1 MESTSYVFVLQIW
14 AMDGTLCHS
23 ECTQHLI
30 GVMGLSWGSASC
42 WTKTQQNEDLLW
54 LQLNSCF
61 HGRTG
66 LHMSSV
72 VIHMFKR
79 AANYI
84 ATALASFCY
93 LRISKHLDTCDEL
106 IVPEIQGQPLLG
118 LPFLAGTMTC
128 LLQSN
133 LQLWIPDL
141 WELHFSP

>member
-1 MESTSYVFVLQIW
+1 
-14 AMDGTLCHS
+14 
-23 ECTQHLI
+23 
-30 GVMGLSWGSASC
+30 
-42 WTKTQQNEDLLW
+42 
-54 LQLNSCF
+54 
-61 HGRTG
+61 
-66 LHMSSV
+66 MSSV

-133 LQLWIPDL
+133 LQL
-141 WELHFSP
+141 